1 MAVAMNE
8 RDLETGVIRQ
18 HAQVNVKN
26 VATLALNV
34 NMEEQVQVGFD
45 VKETSMTNVNK
56 IEVESSRK

>member
-1 MAVAMNE
+1 
-8 RDLETGVIRQ
+8 
-18 HAQVNVKN
+18 